1 MTHKLWIAAGVLVVA
16 ALAWVNWA
24 SGGPETDETRH
35 KRDAAQRVVA
45 GKQALFARALTEK
58 SKVPFDSSMA
68 ERQLAVLEELEREP
82 EDRADRAVL
91 TGELFDSAAARKVL
105 DSVPDGLPLLRRL
118 YGDGELTDE
127 ERADLADR
135 GWFGRLASV
144 HGLADDDPRRAELLD
159 SSRGSA
165 TVLFWLTSL
174 ALVAFAG
181 GFALF
186 IMTLVRLRRG
196 ELRARFR
203 LHDQGSGDL
212 VWLQTAVLGLAGVL
226 ALSIGLLRHIGL
238 PTSIL
243 TGLLCLPM
251 FWPLLRGVSAA
262 EWRGALGL
270 LRGEGV
276 VREMVAGVT
285 GYLAGLPLIALG
297 FWVSIKLIA
306 ITGWDPSHPVQESVT
321 DPNAPVWGILLAACV
336 WAPLIEE
343 TIFRGALY
351 RYLRPSLSLVGSSVL
366 TGAIF
371 AFVHPQGLALLPA
384 LGAVGIVLGLLREWR
399 GSLIG
404 CMTAHALHNG
414 VLLAAALAALR

>member
-16 ALAWVNWA
+16 ALGWVNWGSTA
-24 SGGPETDETRH
+24 PETDETRY

-58 SKVPFDSSMA
+58 SKVPFDSGMA
-68 ERQLAVLEELEREP
+68 EQQLAVLEEFEREP

-91 TGELFDSAAARKVL
+91 AGELFDSAAARKVL
-105 DSVPDGLPLLRRL
+105 ESVPDGLPLLRRL

-127 ERADLADR
+127 ERAELADR
-135 GWFGRLASV
+135 GWYGRLASV
-144 HGLADDDPRRAELLD
+144 HGLPDDDPRRAELLD

-174 ALVAFAG
+174 ALLAFAG

-186 IMTLVRLRRG
+186 VMTLMRLRRG

-226 ALSIGLLRHIGL
+226 ALSIGLLRNVGL

-243 TGLLCLPM
+243 TGLLFLPM
-251 FWPLLRGVSAA
+251 FWPLLRGVSVA

-276 VREMVAGVT
+276 LREM
-285 GYLAGLPLIALG
+285 IR
-297 FWVSIKLIA
+297 LIA
-306 ITGWDPSHPVQESVT
+306 ITGWDVSHPVQESVT
-321 DPNAPVWGILLAACV
+321 DPDAPVWGILLAACV

-371 AFVHPQGLALLPA
+371 AFVHPQGLALMPA
-384 LGAVGIVLGLLREWR
+384 LGAVGIVLALLREWR

-414 VLLAAALAALR
+414 VLLTAALAALR

>member
-1 MTHKLWIAAGVLVVA
+1 M
-16 ALAWVNWA
+16 
-24 SGGPETDETRH
+24 P
-35 KRDAAQRVVA
+35 
-45 GKQALFARALTEK
+45 
-58 SKVPFDSSMA
+58 
-68 ERQLAVLEELEREP
+68 
-82 EDRADRAVL
+82 
-91 TGELFDSAAARKVL
+91 
-105 DSVPDGLPLLRRL
+105 
-118 YGDGELTDE
+118 
-127 ERADLADR
+127 
-135 GWFGRLASV
+135 
-144 HGLADDDPRRAELLD
+144 DDDPRRAELLD

-174 ALVAFAG
+174 ALLAFAA

-186 IMTLVRLRRG
+186 VMTLMRLRRG

-226 ALSIGLLRHIGL
+226 ALSIGLLRHVGL

-243 TGLLCLPM
+243 TGLLFLPM
-251 FWPLLRGVSAA
+251 FWPLLRGVSVA

-276 VREMVAGVT
+276 LREMLAGVK

-297 FWVSIKLIA
+297 FWVSIRLIA
-306 ITGWDPSHPVQESVT
+306 ITGWDVSHPVQESVT
-321 DPNAPVWGILLAACV
+321 DPDAPVWGILLAACV

-384 LGAVGIVLGLLREWR
+384 LGAVGIVLALLREWR

-414 VLLAAALAALR
+414 LLLTAALAALR